1 MSTTDAVLPPD
12 VVAPVGER
20 GPATGHVRFAWKGVL
35 AVSLGFA
42 AVMGIAAAR
51 INYFGD
57 ELYFVAAGRRLA
69 WAYPDQGPLAPFVAH
84 VMDSLAPGSVLALRI
99 PALLL
104 MASAAILA
112 GATARELGAGAR
124 YQVLA
129 ALAYAVSPLAFDQVQ
144 LITLTFDIPLQALI
158 VYLLIRWVRVRQDW
172 LLIAAGVAAAMAFQA
187 KWMVPGVWA
196 MLGIG
201 VLVAG
206 PREVLRRPALYIGT
220 LIMVA
225 AMIPGI
231 VWQTRHGWVE
241 SQMTEIISQEQHA
254 ANTGP
259 LICAVEIAIQCG
271 LIGGILSLFGL
282 WGMVR
287 LKALRP
293 YRFAFIAG
301 LLLVAVVL
309 VENGR
314 SYYVAGFW
322 PALLG
327 AGAFAL
333 GTVEA
338 KRLIRRWIT
347 AAAVLSAALFAVWM
361 TSVPLSRSWIPLP
374 KSLTT
379 ISSPITNQA
388 QYWMR
393 ESWYGPEGYATFTAA
408 VNDAVQSLPDSERA
422 NTAVVAAAYVQASAL
437 EEFGRQYNLPPVY
450 SPNRGWGYFG
460 PPPNSAKTI
469 VYLSVDGVGDKEFLS
484 QFDSTTTFQ
493 KINDPNGLPGLQRLI
508 TVYICHNPKHP
519 WPEVWP
525 SLQTLTFP
533 SGI

>member
-1 MSTTDAVLPPD
+1 MATTDTAPQLGTVEPAAVR
-12 VVAPVGER
+12 AP
-20 GPATGHVRFAWKGVL
+20 FAWKGVL
-35 AVSLGFA
+35 AVSFGFA
-42 AVMGIAAAR
+42 AIMGIAAAR

-84 VMDSLAPGSVLALRI
+84 LMDSIAPGSVLVLRI
-99 PALLL
+99 PALAL
-104 MASAAILA
+104 MAAAAVLSA
-112 GATARELGAGAR
+112 ATARELGAGSR
-124 YQVLA
+124 YQILA
-129 ALAYAVSPLAFDQVQ
+129 ALAYAVSPLAFDQIQ

-158 VYLLIRWVRVRQDW
+158 IFLLIRWVRTHQDW
-172 LLIAAGVAAAMAFQA
+172 LLIAAGVAAAVAFQA

-220 LIMVA
+220 LILVLAMV
-225 AMIPGI
+225 PGI
-231 VWQTRHGWVE
+231 IWQQQHGWVE

-259 LICAVEIAIQCG
+259 LICAIEIAIQCG
-271 LIGGILSLFGL
+271 LIGGLLSIFGL
-282 WGMVR
+282 WGMIR
-287 LKALRP
+287 LEALRP
-293 YRFAFIAG
+293 YRFALVAG
-301 LLLVAVVL
+301 LLLVTVVL

-338 KRLIRRWIT
+338 EQLHRRLVN
-347 AAAVLSAALFAVWM
+347 ALAVLSALLFTAWM
-361 TSVPLSRSWIPLP
+361 IAIPLP
-374 KSLTT
+374 KSL
-379 ISSPITNQA
+379 ISSPITDQA
-388 QYWMR
+388 AYWMR
-393 ESWYGPEGYATFTAA
+393 ESWFGPDGYDTFTAA
-408 VNDAVQSLPDSERA
+408 VNDAVQTLPESDRKT
-422 NTAVVAAAYVQASAL
+422 TAVVAAAYVQASAL
-437 EEFGRQYNLPPVY
+437 EEFGRDYNLPPVY
-450 SPNRGWGYFG
+450 SPNRGFGYFG
-460 PPPNSAKTI
+460 PPPDSAHTI
-469 VYLSVDGVGDKEFLS
+469 IYLSVDGVGDKDFLS
-484 QFDSTTTFQ
+484 KFATTTEFR
-493 KINDPNGLPGLQRLI
+493 KINNPNGLPGLERLI
-508 TVYICHNPKHP
+508 TVYICKDPLKP
-519 WPEVWP
+519 WSEVWP

>member
-1 MSTTDAVLPPD
+1 MATTDTAPQMGAVEPVAAPP
-12 VVAPVGER
+12 P
-20 GPATGHVRFAWKGVL
+20 FAWKGVL

-51 INYFGD
+51 INFFGD
-57 ELYFVAAGRRLA
+57 ELYFLAAGRRLA

-84 VMDSLAPGSVLALRI
+84 IMDLIAPGSVLGLRI

-104 MASAAILA
+104 MAAAAVVSA
-112 GATARELGAGAR
+112 ATARELGAAPR
-124 YQVLA
+124 YQILA
-129 ALAYAVSPLAFDQVQ
+129 ALGYAVSPLAFDQIQ

-158 VYLLIRWVRVRQDW
+158 VYLLIRWVRTRQDW
-172 LLIAAGVAAAMAFQA
+172 LLIAAGVAAALAFQA

-201 VLVAG
+201 VLIAG

-220 LIMVA
+220 LIMVV

-231 VWQTRHGWVE
+231 IWQTQHGWVE
-241 SQMTEIISQEQHA
+241 SQMTEIIAQEQHA

-259 LICAVEIAIQCG
+259 LICAIEIAFQCG
-271 LIGGILSLFGL
+271 LIGGLLSIFGL
-282 WGMVR
+282 WGLVR
-287 LKALRP
+287 LEALRP
-293 YRFAFIAG
+293 YRFALIAG
-301 LLLVAVVL
+301 LILLTVVL

-314 SYYVAGFW
+314 SYYIAGFW

-327 AGAFAL
+327 AGAYAL

-338 KRLIRRWIT
+338 KRLIARWVN
-347 AAAVLSAALFAVWM
+347 AVAVLSAVLFTVWM
-361 TSVPLSRSWIPLP
+361 IEVPVTQAWIPLP

-379 ISSPITNQA
+379 KGPITDQA
-388 QYWMR
+388 QYWIR
-393 ESWYGPEGYATFTAA
+393 ESWFGPDGYTTFTSA
-408 VNDAVQSLPDSERA
+408 VNDAVKSLPESERA

-437 EEFGRQYNLPPVY
+437 EEFGRDYNLPPIY

-460 PPPNSAKTI
+460 PPSDSARTI
-469 VYLSVDGVGDKEFLS
+469 VYLSVDGVGDKDFLS
-484 QFDSTTTFQ
+484 KFASTTEVR
-493 KINDPNGLPGLQRLI
+493 KINDPNGLPGLERLM
-508 TVYICHNPKHP
+508 TVYICRDPLKP
-519 WPEVWP
+519 WSEVWP
-525 SLQTLTFP
+525 GLQTLTFP

>member
-1 MSTTDAVLPPD
+1 MATTGTVTQLGTVEP
-12 VVAPVGER
+12 VAER
-20 GPATGHVRFAWKGVL
+20 AAFAWKGVL
-35 AVSLGFA
+35 AVSFGFA
-42 AVMGIAAAR
+42 AIMGIAAAR

-84 VMDSLAPGSVLALRI
+84 LMDSIAPGSVLALRI
-99 PALLL
+99 PALAL
-104 MASAAILA
+104 MAAAAVISA
-112 GATARELGAGAR
+112 ATARALGAGAR

-129 ALAYAVSPLAFDQVQ
+129 ALAYAVSPLAFDQIQ

-158 VYLLIRWVRVRQDW
+158 VYLLIRWVRARQDW
-172 LLIAAGVAAAMAFQA
+172 LLIAAGVAAAVAFQA

-220 LIMVA
+220 LIMVV
-225 AMIPGI
+225 AMVPGI
-231 VWQTRHGWVE
+231 IWQTRHGWVE

-259 LICAVEIAIQCG
+259 LICAIEIAIQCG
-271 LIGGILSLFGL
+271 LIGGLLSLLGL
-282 WGMVR
+282 WGMAR
-287 LKALRP
+287 LEPLRP
-293 YRFAFIAG
+293 YRFALIAG
-301 LLLVAVVL
+301 LLLVLVVL

-327 AGAFAL
+327 AGAFTLSTLEFKLPARRLVNATAVVSAIAFAL
-333 GTVEA
+333 
-338 KRLIRRWIT
+338 
-347 AAAVLSAALFAVWM
+347 WM
-361 TSVPLSRSWIPLP
+361 VAIPLPKSWIPLP

-379 ISSPITNQA
+379 ISTPITDQA

-393 ESWYGPEGYATFTAA
+393 ESWYGPDGYATFTAA
-408 VNDAVQSLPDSERA
+408 VNDAVKSLPESERT

-437 EEFGRQYNLPPVY
+437 EEFGRKYDLPPVY
-450 SPNRGWGYFG
+450 SPNRGFGYFG
-460 PPPNSAKTI
+460 PPPDSAHTI
-469 VYLSVDGVGDKEFLS
+469 IYLSVDGVGDKDFLS
-484 QFDSTTTFQ
+484 KFATTTEFQ
-493 KINDPNGLPGLQRLI
+493 KINNPNGLPGLERLI
-508 TVYICHNPKHP
+508 TVYICHNPLRP
-519 WPEVWP
+519 WSETWP
-525 SLQTLTFP
+525 GLQTLTFP